1 MMREAPAGCQWWSG
15 HAVDRIYGRGMDNP
29 WLERRVLNYAHQG
42 GAREAP
48 SSTLHAFRRANGV
61 GATALEM
68 DVHCT
73 ADGVLVVC
81 HDSTIDRTTPAS
93 GRIADLTWSQLA
105 ELDNAHWWVPGEE
118 AVTDRD
124 PQEYV
129 LRGRAPADE
138 TLGIVTLATV
148 LEEFR
153 GVYLNLDIKGTAPDV
168 EPYEGKL
175 ADLLRTHER
184 IDDVIVA
191 SFHDDALHRFRA
203 VAPEIAT
210 SMALMETLAAAQALR
225 TGEPLQTSGQVALQI
240 PYILQGVPVI
250 DRDLVAAAH
259 AAGLAVHVWTID
271 EVPHMLELLE
281 MDVDGIITDVPSV
294 LQDVLDA
301 R

>member
-1 MMREAPAGCQWWSG
+1 MMREGPAGCQWRSNR
-15 HAVDRIYGRGMDNP
+15 ALDRNYGRDMDNP

-48 SSTLHAFRRANGV
+48 SSTLHAFRRAVEV

-81 HDSTIDRTTPAS
+81 HDSTIDRTTPRT
-93 GRIADLTWSQLA
+93 GRIADLTWSELA

-118 AVTDRD
+118 AVTDRAPD
-124 PQEYV
+124 EYV

-138 TLGIVTLATV
+138 TLGIATLATV
-148 LEEFR
+148 LDEFR
-153 GVYLNLDIKGTAPDV
+153 GVYLNLDIKGTAPAV
-168 EPYEGKL
+168 EPYEDKL
-175 ADLLRTHER
+175 ADLLRTHDR
-184 IDDVIVA
+184 GHDVIVA
-191 SFHDDALHRFRA
+191 SFHDDALQRFRTI
-203 VAPEIAT
+203 APEIAT

-225 TGEPLQTSGQVALQI
+225 TGEPVQTAGQVALQI

-271 EVPHMLELLE
+271 EVPHMQELLE

-294 LQDVLDA
+294 LQGVLDA